1 VATERTGWLAD
12 ADAAATYGWV
22 GWAAGAIGC
31 GCVALDGTV
40 LGAAVVW
47 AVVDAAAGTAGADD
61 ATGAEGVDGATTG
74 AGATG
79 TEAEVCVLALL
90 AAGTGPSAR
99 PSGRIAVMAGGRLV
113 VGRAAVRPAEAGS
126 KAPVGEAPAA
136 WSRRPRGPNSA
147 PANGAS
153 PVRWPPC
160 ATVPSLGA
168 SPCTDWLALARLAA
182 KLGPLVVSATVLMP
196 RVIARPSSARRGML
210 GLAATWAS
218 PSLIGFLPL
227 VMLAQA
233 REYQFSVARAC
244 HPSRCS

>member
-1 VATERTGWLAD
+1 VAGTEVLGPGGPWVAYVGL
-12 ADAAATYGWV
+12 AAAELVAAYAGLI

-31 GCVALDGTV
+31 GCVVLDGDV
-40 LGAAVVW
+40 FGATF
-47 AVVDAAAGTAGADD
+47 VDAAAFVGAAAGTAGVDD
-61 ATGAEGVDGATTG
+61 AT
-74 AGATG
+74 
-79 TEAEVCVLALL
+79 
-90 AAGTGPSAR
+90 GTGPSAR

-113 VGRAAVRPAEAGS
+113 VGREAVTPAEAGS
-126 KAPVGEAPAA
+126 KGPVGEAPAA

-147 PANGAS
+147 PASGAS
-153 PVRWPPC
+153 PARWPPC

-218 PSLIGFLPL
+218 PSLIKPLPL
-227 VMLAQA
+227 VVHGSEA
-233 REYQFSVARAC
+233 VD
-244 HPSRCS
+244 